1 MKKLKILLVD
11 DEANILRSLSAFL
24 EMSGYETET
33 AGGADRALK
42 LLAGGGFQVLLSDV
56 RMPGMSGHELARR
69 LRGRLDER
77 ARLVAVTGWG
87 QLEDRRRTAE
97 AGFDAHLVKPVDADA
112 LLQLMAE
119 WDLRD
124 A

>member
-56 RMPGMSGHELARR
+56 RMPGMSGHELMDAAR
-69 LRGRLDER
+69 ER
-77 ARLVAVTGWG
+77 FPSYR
-87 QLEDRRRTAE
+87 E
-97 AGFDAHLVKPVDADA
+97 
-112 LLQLMAE
+112 
-119 WDLRD
+119 
-124 A
+124 